1 MKREPAK
8 KILHG
13 ICGAI
18 LGSFLVLLLMD
29 LFIANGGRVA
39 VKTKTIYPKS
49 RKWFTASAVLLIT
62 DGLLVLASCLINKL
76 DIQGV
81 TETRWLDILCK
92 ICASGWFI
100 AISLLLLLAFLIIA
114 FYYRKNEN
122 PKIIT
127 VNKNN
132 PEFDARKLY

>member
-1 MKREPAK
+1 MASRNIEAEYM
-8 KILHG
+8 
-13 ICGAI
+13 
-18 LGSFLVLLLMD
+18 MD
-29 LFIANGGRVA
+29 SFIANGGWVA
-39 VKTKTIYPKS
+39 VKTKIIYPKS
-49 RKWFTASAVLLIT
+49 RNWFTASVVLFIT
-62 DGLLVLASCLINKL
+62 DGLLVLASFLINKL

-81 TETRWLDILCK
+81 PETRWLDILCK